1 MCYKISR
8 EIHVFYHTI
17 QTDVCLK
24 EMLELYYLFSS
35 IIYISVPLYYSPPA
49 FLLLVQ
55 CHLYVLRFAKQKASL
70 YVISCKILLFFQITF
85 IFSIPHI
92 AELSRTELSAWIS
105 QLLLLLLVYDYM
117 YAVVMV
123 ITFLKLRFRRE

>member
-1 MCYKISR
+1 MPYRSQRFSVCKSFPRVLCLCKISFTKINQCNVLTKR
-8 EIHVFYHTI
+8 F
-17 QTDVCLK
+17 VCLK
-24 EMLELYYLFSS
+24 WYIF
-35 IIYISVPLYYSPPA
+35 IYRP
-49 FLLLVQ
+49 LVQ